1 MVMVGCLGFK
11 GTGKS
16 GVNQQN
22 PQRDGTVESH
32 VFRKVREAWA
42 RTTIVNRREA
52 WCALLVQAPRLRL
65 GRKCLEYGGNMNS
78 QQVRRA
84 ILDKMLAG
92 GIDRNN
98 PESAFVVANFTR
110 QRRQG
115 PLVNAFAD
123 QMKAESYALE
133 IFTGHTDV
141 YVMSVNPQYGLW
153 KVVDGKLAFVEED
166 AVTGAA

>member
-1 MVMVGCLGFK
+1 
-11 GTGKS
+11 
-16 GVNQQN
+16 
-22 PQRDGTVESH
+22 
-32 VFRKVREAWA
+32 
-42 RTTIVNRREA
+42 
-52 WCALLVQAPRLRL
+52 
-65 GRKCLEYGGNMNS
+65 MNS
-78 QQVRRA
+78 QQVRLA

>member
-1 MVMVGCLGFK
+1 
-11 GTGKS
+11 
-16 GVNQQN
+16 
-22 PQRDGTVESH
+22 
-32 VFRKVREAWA
+32 
-42 RTTIVNRREA
+42 
-52 WCALLVQAPRLRL
+52 
-65 GRKCLEYGGNMNS
+65 MNS

-141 YVMSVNPQYGLW
+141 YMMSVNPQYGLW